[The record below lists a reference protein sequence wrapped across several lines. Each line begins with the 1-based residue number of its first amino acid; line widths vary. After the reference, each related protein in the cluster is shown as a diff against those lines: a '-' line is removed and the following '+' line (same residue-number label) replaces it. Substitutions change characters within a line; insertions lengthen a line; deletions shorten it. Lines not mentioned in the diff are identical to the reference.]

1 MRVRSPMKK
10 ARLKMEEDMP
20 AIRIH
25 LSYLNAMFG
34 KLQHRWAV
42 ASGVAEGSGVSF
54 QLLQF
59 KRMRYGHGQAR
70 RSPVTRPLG
79 WVGDDRMWHSF
90 SAS

>member
-1 MRVRSPMKK
+1 
-10 ARLKMEEDMP
+10 MEEDMP

-54 QLLQF
+54 NCF
-59 KRMRYGHGQAR
+59 SSNACGMGTAKPGEAR
-70 RSPVTRPLG
+70 HKTAGVG
-79 WVGDDRMWHSF
+79 WWWSDV
-90 SAS
+90 A